1 MYDSA
6 VPPVASLA
14 GAGDADL
21 VDIVTGCGVAAARAE
36 AVKLAAI
43 VEFWERRRAPERA
56 RWACDDWDAAA
67 AEIGCALNISSGRA
81 SGQMTLGLALR
92 DRFPRLGRLL
102 AAGRVPLSLV
112 TTIVFRSALVVDP
125 AILARLDGI
134 VVDAVREWGLLSQK
148 KLETAIDATIEQHDP
163 DAVRRLRTGMQG
175 RSFTIGDRDDRTGL
189 TSAFGKLA
197 TPDAAVLA
205 HRLSVMVH
213 SVCENDPRTLDQR
226 RADSLGAMA
235 AGSFVLTCRCAT
247 PDCPAAQLDDG
258 RGSRFTIT
266 VIAEPTALDATVD
279 PQLHGEPAEQPA
291 PAPEPEPEPEPA
303 KPQPDSQ
310 PAPQPEPARRTAA
323 LIPGFRNAI
332 LPAPLLAE
340 LIAHGAT
347 VRFLTDPAALGA
359 TDGYRPCAALERFV
373 RARDLTCRFPGCDR
387 PAVFAD
393 IDHTDPYPHGATH
406 ASNTKCYCRQHHLVK
421 TFWEGWTDTQA
432 ADGTVRVTTP
442 TGHTYTTK
450 PFSTLLFPSWNTTT
464 GPPPPASGPT
474 PPRRSG
480 RGLMMPTRRR
490 TRAQNRAA
498 YITRERELN
507 ALQRQHE
514 RNAKRQPWQDNTAIT
529 PEPDY
534 GDDPPP
540 F

>member
-1 MYDSA
+1 M
-6 VPPVASLA
+6 VPPMASLA
-14 GAGDADL
+14 AAGDADL
-21 VDIVTGCGVAAARAE
+21 VDIVAGCGAAAARAE

-43 VEFWERRRAPERA
+43 VEFWERRRTPARA

-112 TTIVFRSALVVDP
+112 TTIVFRAALVVDP
-125 AILARLDGI
+125 AVLARLDG
-134 VVDAVREWGLLSQK
+134 VFVDAVREWGLLSQK
-148 KLETAIDATIEQHDP
+148 KLETAIDVWIDKYDP

-197 TPDAAVLA
+197 TPDAAALA

-213 SVCENDPRTLDQR
+213 SVCENDPRTMDQR

-235 AGSFVLTCRCAT
+235 AGSFVLTCRCGNS
-247 PDCPAAQLDDG
+247 DCPAAQVDDG
-258 RGSRFTIT
+258 RGSSFTIT
-266 VIAEPTALDATVD
+266 VIAEPSALDAPED
-279 PQLHGEPAEQPA
+279 PHLHGEPT
-291 PAPEPEPEPEPA
+291 PEPE
-303 KPQPDSQ
+303 PDSQ
-310 PAPQPEPARRTAA
+310 PAPQPARPTAA
-323 LIPGFRNAI
+323 LIPGFGSAVV
-332 LPAPLLAE
+332 PAPLLAE

-359 TDGYRPCAALERFV
+359 TAGYRPCAALERFV

-393 IDHTDPYPHGATH
+393 IDHTQPYPHGATH

-450 PFSTLLFPSWNTTT
+450 PFSSLLFPSWNTTT
-464 GPPPPASGPT
+464 GPPPPSGTT
-474 PPRRSG
+474 PPRRPG
-480 RGLMMPTRRR
+480 RSLMMPTRGR

-498 YITRERELN
+498 RITRERELN
-507 ALQRQHE
+507 ALQRQHDRDADAQATAE
-514 RNAKRQPWQDNTAIT
+514 RNARRQTRQNNTASA